1 MQAVR
6 TAGVKDQGQEEVKE
20 AGASE
25 ASGVRR

>member
-6 TAGVKDQGQEEVKE
+6 TGVKDQGQEEVKE

-25 ASGVRR
+25 ASGARR